1 VSIRSVSHISEKESV
16 EKVDTGRQN
25 PQPSLLPAPIE
36 VLYIP
41 NGEKSMRRLRDE
53 VETKVILRTLQHTG
67 WNRKQAAALLKI
79 SYRGLLYKISRNS
92 ITPTSGR

>member
-1 VSIRSVSHISEKESV
+1 V
-16 EKVDTGRQN
+16 EKADTASPNAQT
-25 PQPSLLPAPIE
+25 SLPPAPIE

-92 ITPTSGR
+92 ITPSTDR

>member
-1 VSIRSVSHISEKESV
+1 MSNISSTDRV
-16 EKVDTGRQN
+16 ERADVGLQN
-25 PQPSLLPAPIE
+25 SQPPSLTEPIE

-41 NGEKSMRRLRDE
+41 NGETSMRRLRDE

-92 ITPTSGR
+92 NTPTSGR